1 MLKRC
6 IATAAGALLALGLL
20 GGPAAAGNDAEVGGI
35 VVENAWARATM
46 KAVKNGAAYFVLH
59 NTGDAKDFLVD
70 AESPAAKKAGLHT
83 HTMKDGVMEMGP
95 VDRIAVEPGSPTVLE
110 PGGLHVMLM
119 GLNAPLKE
127 GDSFPLTL
135 TFEDAGTTTVDVG
148 VKAMGAMGSGHGHG
162 ESHGHDD

>member
-20 GGPAAAGNDAEVGGI
+20 GGAAAAGNDAEVGDI
-35 VVENAWARATM
+35 LVEDAWARATM
-46 KAVKNGAAYFVLH
+46 KAVKNGAVYFVLH
-59 NTGDAKDFLVD
+59 NAGAAKDFLVA
-70 AESPAAKKAGLHT
+70 AETPAARKAGLHT

-95 VDRIAVEPGSPTVLE
+95 VERIAVEPGSPAVLE

-119 GLNAPLKE
+119 GLKAPLKE

-135 TFEDAGTTTVDVG
+135 TFEDAGTATVEVE
-148 VKAMGAMGSGHGHG
+148 VKAMGAMGGGHREGRGH
-162 ESHGHDD
+162 ED